1 MPGPG
6 GSNLLSYVYRLGSS
20 AAAHLDYI
28 TLRATISLIK
38 EWNDDINTIILYD
51 VSGRKAAEFIDK
63 DNLDWLP
70 NGLYIAE
77 IRWKERPST
86 RARVHITR

>member
-1 MPGPG
+1 
-6 GSNLLSYVYRLGSS
+6 
-20 AAAHLDYI
+20 
-28 TLRATISLIK
+28 SLIK

-77 IRWKERPST
+77 ILWKERPST